1 MFVVGV
7 TLLAVAAL
15 AFLLLRRRT
24 RVVLPR
30 AAFSAD
36 PLPQAALEPVPPGGF
51 VDTLHAAVFDDA
63 RTAEVGD
70 VRAALVSM
78 LDGDMFQANTVGD
91 TDAAA
96 NVWAVNR
103 AARLAML
110 NVVRQSIDAHA
121 PRFFHGLEVLEAVA
135 AATAPVLS
143 VRLALQVRCG
153 GTRASAIW
161 HM

>member
-1 MFVVGV
+1 MLV
-7 TLLAVAAL
+7 TATVLLLVAAL
-15 AFLLLRRRT
+15 AFLVLRRGT
-24 RVVLPR
+24 RVALPR
-30 AAFSAD
+30 VAFRGN
-36 PLPQAALEPVPPGGF
+36 PLPQAALEPVPGGDF
-51 VDTLHAAVFDDA
+51 VDALHGAVFDDA
-63 RTAEVGD
+63 RTAEVGE

-78 LDGDMFQANTVGD
+78 LDDDMFQPSTVGE

-110 NVVRQSIDAHA
+110 DVIRKSIDAHA

-143 VRLALQVRCG
+143 VRVALQVRSG
-153 GTRASAIW
+153 RVW
-161 HM
+161 VY